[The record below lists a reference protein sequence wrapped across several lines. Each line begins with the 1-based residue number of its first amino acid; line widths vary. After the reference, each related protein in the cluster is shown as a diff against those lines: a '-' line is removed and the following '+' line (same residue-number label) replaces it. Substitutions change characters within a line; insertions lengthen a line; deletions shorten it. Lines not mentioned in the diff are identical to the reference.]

1 MKKILLFFTVFLLT
15 LSVKSQPA
23 AVRKTVKSVFT
34 LTTFNKDG
42 SLHASG
48 HGIFV
53 SADGQAVSTWTPFV
67 GADHAVVIDADGKQ
81 YTVETIIGAN
91 ELYDV
96 CKFTINARTLP
107 ATLASSP
114 ASGTTYLMHGSNEKV
129 EARPYNIGRV
139 EKFMNRYNYY
149 VFSQNAPENLTGSP
163 FVNAQGQVIGL
174 LQRSKKSGEAYA
186 TDARLAADLKANV
199 FSLNDPVLRTC
210 AIRTALPEQQDQAL
224 LTIMMTG
231 ETVDSL
237 KRQAY
242 IDDFISRFPKAV
254 EGYSAKAMSYVDA
267 GRYAEADK
275 VMQTA
280 LERADKKDE
289 AHAEYA
295 KVILQ
300 KQRYH
305 ADKPFAPWSLDKAL
319 DEARKAEAINPL
331 DIYRHQQAQIIYAQ
345 GRYQEALN
353 SFLALT
359 KSSIR
364 GGELFYEAAQCKTML
379 KAPDTEVMA
388 LLDSAVAACPKP
400 LSAIAAPYVLARG
413 MALDTQGQYRLA
425 LKDYNLYDSLMQG
438 RSLSADFYY
447 LRYKC
452 ETRSRQYLQALNDIA
467 RAIITS
473 PSEPTYYA
481 EMASLSLRVRRNDDA
496 EKAARRCTELAPD
509 YADGHLLLGMA
520 LLELGRKEEARTAL
534 LKAKE
539 LGDKRAD
546 EYLAK
551 L

>member
-1 MKKILLFFTVFLLT
+1 
-15 LSVKSQPA
+15 
-23 AVRKTVKSVFT
+23 
-34 LTTFNKDG
+34 
-42 SLHASG
+42 
-48 HGIFV
+48 
-53 SADGQAVSTWTPFV
+53 
-67 GADHAVVIDADGKQ
+67 
-81 YTVETIIGAN
+81 
-91 ELYDV
+91 
-96 CKFTINARTLP
+96 
-107 ATLASSP
+107 
-114 ASGTTYLMHGSNEKV
+114 
-129 EARPYNIGRV
+129 
-139 EKFMNRYNYY
+139 
-149 VFSQNAPENLTGSP
+149 
-163 FVNAQGQVIGL
+163 
-174 LQRSKKSGEAYA
+174 
-186 TDARLAADLKANV
+186 
-199 FSLNDPVLRTC
+199 
-210 AIRTALPEQQDQAL
+210 
-224 LTIMMTG
+224 
-231 ETVDSL
+231 
-237 KRQAY
+237 
-242 IDDFISRFPKAV
+242 
-254 EGYSAKAMSYVDA
+254 
-267 GRYAEADK
+267 
-275 VMQTA
+275 
-280 LERADKKDE
+280 
-289 AHAEYA
+289 
-295 KVILQ
+295 LQ

-319 DEARKAEAINPL
+319 DEAQKAEAINPL

-345 GRYQEALN
+345 GRYHEALN

-438 RSLSADFYY
+438 RPLSADFYY

-452 ETRSRQYLQALNDIA
+452 EARSRQYLQALNDIA

-473 PSEPTYYA
+473 PAEPTYYA
-481 EMASLSLRVRRNDDA
+481 EMASLSLRVHRNDDA

>member
-1 MKKILLFFTVFLLT
+1 M
-15 LSVKSQPA
+15 
-23 AVRKTVKSVFT
+23 
-34 LTTFNKDG
+34 
-42 SLHASG
+42 
-48 HGIFV
+48 
-53 SADGQAVSTWTPFV
+53 
-67 GADHAVVIDADGKQ
+67 
-81 YTVETIIGAN
+81 ETIIGAN

-114 ASGTTYLMHGSNEKV
+114 ASGTTYLMHGSNAKV
-129 EARPYNIGRV
+129 EARSYNIGRV

-174 LQRSKKSGEAYA
+174 LQRSKKNGEAYA
-186 TDARLAADLKANV
+186 TDARLAADLKANA

-231 ETVDSL
+231 ETVYSL

-379 KAPDTEVMA
+379 KAPDTEVIA

-413 MALDTQGQYRLA
+413 MAFDTQGQYRLA

-438 RSLSADFYY
+438 RPLSADFYY

-473 PSEPTYYA
+473 PAEPTYYA

>member
-107 ATLASSP
+107 ATLASSL
-114 ASGTTYLMHGSNEKV
+114 ASGTTYLMHGSNAKV
-129 EARPYNIGRV
+129 EARSYNIGRV

-186 TDARLAADLKANV
+186 TDARLAADLKAN
-199 FSLNDPVLRTC
+199 

-275 VMQTA
+275 VMQAA

-319 DEARKAEAINPL
+319 DEAQKAEAINPL

-438 RSLSADFYY
+438 RPLSADFYY

-473 PSEPTYYA
+473 PAEPTYYA

-520 LLELGRKEEARTAL
+520 LLELGRKDEARTAL

>member
-1 MKKILLFFTVFLLT
+1 
-15 LSVKSQPA
+15 
-23 AVRKTVKSVFT
+23 
-34 LTTFNKDG
+34 
-42 SLHASG
+42 
-48 HGIFV
+48 
-53 SADGQAVSTWTPFV
+53 
-67 GADHAVVIDADGKQ
+67 
-81 YTVETIIGAN
+81 
-91 ELYDV
+91 
-96 CKFTINARTLP
+96 
-107 ATLASSP
+107 
-114 ASGTTYLMHGSNEKV
+114 
-129 EARPYNIGRV
+129 
-139 EKFMNRYNYY
+139 
-149 VFSQNAPENLTGSP
+149 
-163 FVNAQGQVIGL
+163 
-174 LQRSKKSGEAYA
+174 
-186 TDARLAADLKANV
+186 
-199 FSLNDPVLRTC
+199 
-210 AIRTALPEQQDQAL
+210 
-224 LTIMMTG
+224 
-231 ETVDSL
+231 
-237 KRQAY
+237 
-242 IDDFISRFPKAV
+242 
-254 EGYSAKAMSYVDA
+254 
-267 GRYAEADK
+267 
-275 VMQTA
+275 MQTA
-280 LERADKKDE
+280 LERVDKKDE

-319 DEARKAEAINPL
+319 DEAQKAEAINPL

-438 RSLSADFYY
+438 RPLSADFYY

-473 PSEPTYYA
+473 PAEPTYYA
-481 EMASLSLRVRRNDDA
+481 EMASLSLRIRRNDDA

-520 LLELGRKEEARTAL
+520 LLELGRKDEARTAL

>member
-107 ATLASSP
+107 ATLAPSP
-114 ASGTTYLMHGSNEKV
+114 ASGTTYLMHGSNAK
-129 EARPYNIGRV
+129 ADTRPYNIGRV

-186 TDARLAADLKANV
+186 TDARLAADLKANA

-319 DEARKAEAINPL
+319 DEAQKAEAINPL

-438 RSLSADFYY
+438 RPLSADFYY

-473 PSEPTYYA
+473 PAEPTYYA

-520 LLELGRKEEARTAL
+520 LLELGRKDEARTAL